1 MNEKE
6 IRALLREAEA
16 AAKKYKAALNA
27 KSKSPDDARKSNSK
41 ALSKMTPAEIK
52 ASKAVLKNKEA
63 MATKKLQNKNT
74 AIVKKI
80 KGGSGMRGGLGSI
93 GGGGGLRGPVQ
104 K

>member
-1 MNEKE
+1 MNERE

-16 AAKKYKAALNA
+16 AAKRYKAALNA

-41 ALSKMTPAEIK
+41 SLSKMTPAEIK

-74 AIVKKI
+74 AIANKI
-80 KGGSGMRGGLGSI
+80 KGGGGMRGPINLGGS
-93 GGGGGLRGPVQ
+93 GGSFG
-104 K
+104 KIK

>member
-27 KSKSPDDARKSNSK
+27 KSPAPKTTKVSAKPKTPSPRGGGMRGPIS
-41 ALSKMTPAEIK
+41 L
-52 ASKAVLKNKEA
+52 
-63 MATKKLQNKNT
+63 
-74 AIVKKI
+74 
-80 KGGSGMRGGLGSI
+80 GGSGGLGKI
-93 GGGGGLRGPVQ
+93 

>member
-27 KSKSPDDARKSNSK
+27 KSPAPKTTK
-41 ALSKMTPAEIK
+41 APAK
-52 ASKAVLKNKEA
+52 PKV
-63 MATKKLQNKNT
+63 T
-74 AIVKKI
+74 APRPRGGGMRGPINL
-80 KGGSGMRGGLGSI
+80 GGSGGSFGKI
-93 GGGGGLRGPVQ
+93 